1 MKRNFVPV
9 FAVAALCFGP
19 AAFAQ
24 QATPTQQE
32 TTQQQNNFTD
42 QELQQFVKA
51 NAKTASIT
59 KEHQQE
65 MIDIIKEEDLEV
77 SRFNEIAQA
86 HRQQTIDELEV
97 SEEEMT
103 SFNNAAQQ
111 IVEMQP
117 TAKQEVDDAIEAE
130 GLTVERYEEILEAYE
145 KDPEVKAKV
154 QAIIQQ

>member
-1 MKRNFVPV
+1 
-9 FAVAALCFGP
+9 
-19 AAFAQ
+19 
-24 QATPTQQE
+24 
-32 TTQQQNNFTD
+32 
-42 QELQQFVKA
+42 
-51 NAKTASIT
+51 
-59 KEHQQE
+59 